1 VTDMELTG
9 LRHAL
14 AIAVPLRMQ
23 ELADWSWDERANQA
37 RWAQQHFTHADVMM
51 FDPSSKPGQFA
62 HLVDI
67 LAVLA
72 LNHEGGLEFAGMR
85 FAP

>member
-1 VTDMELTG
+1 MKHDM
-9 LRHAL
+9 LRDSL

-23 ELADWSWDERANQA
+23 ELQDWSWEERANQA
-37 RWAQQHFTHADVMM
+37 RWAAQQFQHADAMM
-51 FDPSSKPGQFA
+51 FDPLKKTGQFA

-72 LNHEGGLEFAGMR
+72 LNHEGGLKFSEMT